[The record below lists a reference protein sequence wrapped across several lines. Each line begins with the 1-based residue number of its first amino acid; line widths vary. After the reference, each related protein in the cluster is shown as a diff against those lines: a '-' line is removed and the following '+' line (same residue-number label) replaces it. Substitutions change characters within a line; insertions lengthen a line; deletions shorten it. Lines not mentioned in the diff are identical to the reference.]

1 MQKSNEKGLKK
12 TAKLTG
18 AIVFIVVFTALMA
31 LLGFHLASRYRAT
44 IMGLFDN
51 VTEKISGIESDI
63 REEAE
68 IVVSMPE
75 SKK

>member
-1 MQKSNEKGLKK
+1 MRKSNEKGFKK

-51 VTEKISGIESDI
+51 VTEKI
-63 REEAE
+63 
-68 IVVSMPE
+68 
-75 SKK
+75 

>member
-1 MQKSNEKGLKK
+1 
-12 TAKLTG
+12 
-18 AIVFIVVFTALMA
+18 MA

-51 VTEKISGIESDI
+51 VTEKISGIESGI

>member
-1 MQKSNEKGLKK
+1 MRKSNERGLRK

-18 AIVFIVVFTALMA
+18 AIAFVVVFTALMA

-44 IMGLFDN
+44 ITDLFDN
-51 VTEKISGIESDI
+51 ITEKISGIENNI

-68 IVVSMPE
+68 IVTSVPE
-75 SKK
+75 VEK